1 MWRTISDGEPTAQ
14 AAQRLR
20 ASELL
25 PAPRDIRSVALTG
38 LFVLAINKAGRAA
51 SSDDTELPA
60 ASIIYLILQASSKA
74 RMR

>member
-1 MWRTISDGEPTAQ
+1 MTGEPTAP

-25 PAPRDIRSVALTG
+25 SAPRDIRSIALTG
-38 LFVLAINKAGRAA
+38 LFVLAINKPAGQRVAIY
-51 SSDDTELPA
+51 ELPA

>member
-1 MWRTISDGEPTAQ
+1 VEEAISDGEPTAQ

-25 PAPRDIRSVALTG
+25 PAPRDTRSIALTG

-51 SSDDTELPA
+51 SSD
-60 ASIIYLILQASSKA
+60 I
-74 RMR
+74 